1 VVDDGFKLVES
12 LAILDY
18 LEAKHPTPEL
28 LPTNARDLA
37 FLEGRLDDRPYF
49 GSNLLTLAELVAGTS
64 VPQLPS
70 LGVAVDNY
78 PKLSAWCQRLI
89 ERHSWQKTQPSSEEI
104 EAFIPRMKALMAAE
118 QV

>member
-1 VVDDGFKLVES
+1 VL
-12 LAILDY
+12 
-18 LEAKHPTPEL
+18 T
-28 LPTNARDLA
+28 

-78 PKLSAWCQRLI
+78 PKLSAWCQR
-89 ERHSWQKTQPSSEEI
+89 
-104 EAFIPRMKALMAAE
+104 
-118 QV
+118 